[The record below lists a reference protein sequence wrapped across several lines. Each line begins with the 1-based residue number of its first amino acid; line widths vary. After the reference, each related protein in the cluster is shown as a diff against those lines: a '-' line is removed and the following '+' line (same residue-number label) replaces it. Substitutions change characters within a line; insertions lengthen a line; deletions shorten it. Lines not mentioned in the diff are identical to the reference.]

1 MIEQQIRPWDVLDQR
16 VLELIAALPREDF
29 VPAGYLSLAYADINI
44 PLEHGQTMMAPK
56 VEARMV
62 QALELKPRD
71 TVLEIGTGSGYV
83 TALLG
88 KSCKHVYSVDIY
100 ADFVHRAAHKLTG
113 HGITNVTLE
122 NGDAANGWGAHQ
134 PYDAIAVTGSLPI
147 LPEQL
152 RRQLKVGGR
161 LFVVTGD
168 ERAAHHPSERGWLE
182 SAHLVRN
189 GIAAAGQCA
198 AAAAV
203 RVLTPPGAA
212 LCTRSPRPNSKNIL
226 RWLSL
231 RRCCSTCA
239 NRTNGPSAASRARA

>member
-1 MIEQQIRPWDVLDQR
+1 MTTLNLAQARHNMIEQQIRPWDVLDQR

-83 TALLG
+83 TALLA
-88 KSCKHVYSVDIY
+88 KSCKHVHSVDIY
-100 ADFVHRAAHKLTG
+100 ADFVQRAAQKLTG

-122 NGDAANGWGAHQ
+122 NSDAANGWGAHQ

-168 ERAAHHPSERGWLE
+168 EPVMSAQLIIRVSEDGWSQRTLFE
-182 SAHLVRN
+182 TVLPPLVN
-189 GIAAAGQCA
+189 APQ
-198 AAAAV
+198 
-203 RVLTPPGAA
+203 PP
-212 LCTRSPRPNSKNIL
+212 RFVF
-226 RWLSL
+226 
-231 RRCCSTCA
+231 
-239 NRTNGPSAASRARA
+239 